1 MKKFQS
7 LFLVMCLLITCAFGS
22 ISVKAEANMDSSEE
36 ALRLINDKVALEMQ
50 AHKYDDDEYN
60 EKINAIN
67 SELNEI
73 GVKKMSN
80 DDLTEFLENTATPG
94 DAQVMLDTISAELGE
109 SATILSD
116 GPPCPEGNDKIDFY
130 WTRTY
135 VEDTWIYSVI
145 ASPVANANHSCNTVS
160 QYTDFKSKLGGSLK
174 NLVQIYTD
182 KVIGLI
188 PVVQW
193 VPYEVFT
200 DLVFNGTGTGQLED
214 YEARLI
220 TRTVHQ
226 FIYLQ
231 NSADQWVY
239 YGSANCV
246 HINVEEIARKYVGS
260 QLKTSAENHYYLD
273 IAPDYYEWP
282 EVCVGNNR
290 TGYNVT
296 RKYSF
301 INRVQVKVANNTAI
315 TANVVTATLPIHVT
329 T

>member
-1 MKKFQS
+1 MKKIKS
-7 LFLVMCLLITCAFGS
+7 LVLVICLLISSILGS
-22 ISVKAEANMDSSEE
+22 ISVNAESNMNSSED
-36 ALRLINDKVALEMQ
+36 ALRLINEKVALEMQ
-50 AHKYDDDEYN
+50 ADKYDTEEYTQ
-60 EKINAIN
+60 KINAIN
-67 SELNEI
+67 DSLNEI
-73 GVKKMSN
+73 GVEKMTN
-80 DDLTEFLENTATPG
+80 EDLSLFLENTATPD

-109 SATILSD
+109 TASVLSD

-130 WTRTY
+130 WIRTY
-135 VEDTWIYSVI
+135 VEDTWVYSVI
-145 ASPVANANHSCNTVS
+145 ASPVANSKHSCNTVS
-160 QYTDFKSKLGGSLK
+160 QYADFKSKLGGSLK

-193 VPYEVFT
+193 MPYEVFT
-200 DLVFNGTGTGQLED
+200 DLAFNGTGTGQLED

-301 INRVQVKVANNTAI
+301 INRVQVRVANNTVIA
-315 TANVVTATLPIHVT
+315 TNVVTATLPIHVT